1 MTLTDLGWSPHFQA
15 QVTAEEW
22 PNVVPARV
30 LRQRR
35 GELLVC
41 GHGPEVTVSP
51 PAGAH
56 DPDEDRITIGDW
68 LLLDGTAQ
76 RIVRRLERKSL
87 LKRKAPGTGRSV
99 QLIAANVDV
108 VFIVSSCN
116 ADFNLARLERYVA
129 LAREAGA
136 TPVVVLTKIDLC
148 RDPSTYAVQAGR
160 LGPDVMV
167 ESIDARDARGAAPL
181 AVWCAP
187 GQTIALLGSSGVGK
201 STLANTLRGSG
212 DQRTGSIRDND
223 SKGHHTTVERVLLPL
238 PGGGWLADTPGLR
251 ELQLYDAAAGV
262 AAAFDDVVALA
273 AQCRFRDCSHGG
285 EPGCA
290 VAAAVAEDAL
300 PARRLESFRKLRAEE
315 ARNSE
320 SVIARRGRE
329 RVFSKM
335 VRDLDKT
342 TTKRR

>member
-1 MTLTDLGWSPHFQA
+1 M
-15 QVTAEEW
+15 
-22 PNVVPARV
+22 
-30 LRQRR
+30 
-35 GELLVC
+35 
-41 GHGPEVTVSP
+41 
-51 PAGAH
+51 
-56 DPDEDRITIGDW
+56 
-68 LLLDGTAQ
+68 
-76 RIVRRLERKSL
+76 
-87 LKRKAPGTGRSV
+87 
-99 QLIAANVDV
+99 
-108 VFIVSSCN
+108 
-116 ADFNLARLERYVA
+116 
-129 LAREAGA
+129 
-136 TPVVVLTKIDLC
+136 
-148 RDPSTYAVQAGR
+148 
-160 LGPDVMV
+160 
-167 ESIDARDARGAAPL
+167 
-181 AVWCAP
+181 
-187 GQTIALLGSSGVGK
+187 
-201 STLANTLRGSG
+201 RGSG

-223 SKGHHTTVERVLLPL
+223 SKGRHTTVERVLLPL

-300 PARRLESFRKLRAEE
+300 PARRLESFRKLRAAE